1 MNEVEQEAAGGGSRL
16 KVGTLVLA
24 GVALTLL
31 FMVLRFPYDRL
42 ADRIAMAVEAG
53 TGARV
58 QLGEVSLGI
67 VRWAP
72 GLTADAVRV
81 QMPSGTR
88 LDFDRVGVRP
98 ALSFSWLRLDPAL
111 ATELDAALGS
121 ARGVITLGGAGG
133 FRGRLESL
141 SLGELPAEWMS
152 GPLVIEG
159 LADAD
164 IDLVRGG
171 AGSEGEV
178 HFEARDGLLQHPEIP
193 LPVPYES
200 IEGEIALGGER
211 MAAIQ
216 RLELVSPLARGRITG
231 TVGNAASFDQAP
243 LDLDIELTV
252 SDAIRGSLN
261 AQGVQVGQD
270 GKIRM
275 NVLGTPAKPIVR

>member
-1 MNEVEQEAAGGGSRL
+1 MSEVEQGAAGGGRGL
-16 KVGTLVLA
+16 RVGTLVFA

-53 TGARV
+53 SGARV
-58 QLGEVSLGI
+58 QLGEVSLGL

-72 GLTADAVRV
+72 GLTAETMRV

-88 LDFDRVGVRP
+88 IDFDRVGVRP
-98 ALSFSWLRLDPAL
+98 ALALSWLRLDPAL
-111 ATELDAALGS
+111 ATEVEGALGS
-121 ARGVITLGGAGG
+121 ARGVITLGDAGG
-133 FRGRLESL
+133 FRGRLESV
-141 SLGELPAEWMS
+141 SLGDLPAEWKS

-171 AGSEGEV
+171 AGSEGV
-178 HFEARDGLLQHPEIP
+178 VLFEAREGLLQHPELP
-193 LPVPYES
+193 LVVPYDT

-216 RLELVSPLARGRITG
+216 RFELMSPLARGRITG
-231 TVGNAASFDQAP
+231 TVGNAASFAQAP

-275 NVLGTPAKPIVR
+275 SVLGTPAKPIVR